1 MSKPSR
7 EEIIENTN
15 SPFKRLFF
23 ALNRDPLWINT
34 EPPRHPEWADRKDRL
49 HHAWVNL
56 WTESWR
62 TILRRP
68 NGDELS
74 KYLGK
79 ATGIGLLVIPPVLL
93 ASLYVQGVVQ

>member
-15 SPFKRLFF
+15 SPFKRFFF

-34 EPPRHPEWADRKDRL
+34 EPPRHPEWADRKDEL
-49 HHAWVNL
+49 HHAWTNL
-56 WTESWR
+56 FTEGWR
-62 TILRRP
+62 VVLRRED
-68 NGDELS
+68 GDELS

-79 ATGIGLLVIPPVLL
+79 VTSIGVLALPAVLL
-93 ASLYVQGVVQ
+93 GALYLHGLSQ